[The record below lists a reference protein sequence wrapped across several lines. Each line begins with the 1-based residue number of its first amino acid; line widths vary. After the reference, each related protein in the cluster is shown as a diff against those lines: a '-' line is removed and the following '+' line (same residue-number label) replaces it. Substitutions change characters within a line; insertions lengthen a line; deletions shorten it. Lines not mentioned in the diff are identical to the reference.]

1 MDKLIGLLIT
11 AVVIPVI
18 VFASW
23 KSRQK
28 VKAAVMQSFDRLTFD
43 TPAGRV
49 TGAELKIVRVSKQT
63 MQLGDDLH
71 TLGHDA
77 QPSDAFLYCVG
88 PGPSYFLAI
97 AIARTGF
104 GAVSVDWVV
113 RPLTEQR
120 MRGALIG
127 DRKAT
132 SLAFGNAAEL

>member
-1 MDKLIGLLIT
+1 
-11 AVVIPVI
+11 
-18 VFASW
+18 
-23 KSRQK
+23 
-28 VKAAVMQSFDRLTFD
+28 
-43 TPAGRV
+43 
-49 TGAELKIVRVSKQT
+49 

-77 QPSDAFLYCVG
+77 HPSDAFLYCVG